1 MLRRVCFPSL
11 RKPFPFRMNTLTSL
25 HDLIATQSLLKH
37 PFYQKWSK
45 GELTKED
52 LAFYAKEYF
61 HLVERIPGI
70 VARVH
75 ERATDAQSRLKISG
89 NIMEEQEHTKL
100 WKRFARSLGISEK
113 ELLAHVPSMKTQQ
126 AIRSLEKTCEESFEA
141 GVAAVYAIELEL
153 PKIAETKKQ
162 GLSDFYG
169 LTSEDAQIYFDE
181 HLKEEE
187 HLQVWR
193 SMPMEAC
200 DLTEAARTSM
210 AAQNQVLDAVCEGRG
225 ISMDC

>member
-1 MLRRVCFPSL
+1 
-11 RKPFPFRMNTLTSL
+11 MNALTSL

-75 ERATDAQSRLKISG
+75 ERAKDAQSRLMISG
-89 NIMEEQEHTKL
+89 NIMEEQEHAKL
-100 WKRFARSLGISEK
+100 WKRFARSLGISEQ
-113 ELLAHVPSMKTQQ
+113 ELLAHVPSMKTQK
-126 AIRSLEKTCEESFEA
+126 AIRALEETCEESFEA

-162 GLSDFYG
+162 GLHDFYG
-169 LTSEDAQIYFDE
+169 LSSEDAQIYFDE

-193 SMPMEAC
+193 SMPMQSF
-200 DLTEAARTSM
+200 DLTEAVRKSM
-210 AAQNQVLDAVCEGRG
+210 TAQNQVLDAVCEGRG